1 MVKKLLSLFIILL
14 IVKTTKSQNFALS
27 YQFSA
32 VTNSSGPI
40 DPTTNNTAAGVT
52 SGSWTAVGT
61 GTNSSGAA
69 YFSFNGWGLGA
80 TNANNTT
87 FTGSIDPAK
96 YYELT
101 LSPAA
106 GYSLTLNSMSFGT
119 SRSGTGARH
128 WAVRTNKDSYVA
140 NVAATYT
147 PLNSAASASTPVIA
161 IQGGDTF
168 FWTEDVNNTGS
179 GAAAS
184 AFNNICGVNFTGP
197 SFSNQTSPFTL
208 RIYAWDAEATGG
220 TFRVDTLMINGVATF
235 STAGFGNISHDL
247 NASFKLYPNP
257 NTNGVVYIESKNA
270 NKGSIEIIN
279 LMGKVIAREGIE
291 SNYSTVKLDVST
303 LTEGTYFVRYRN
315 GDKVITEKLIITK

>member
-1 MVKKLLSLFIILL
+1 MKI
-14 IVKTTKSQNFALS
+14 
-27 YQFSA
+27 
-32 VTNSSGPI
+32 
-40 DPTTNNTAAGVT
+40 
-52 SGSWTAVGT
+52 
-61 GTNSSGAA
+61 
-69 YFSFNGWGLGA
+69 
-80 TNANNTT
+80 
-87 FTGSIDPAK
+87 
-96 YYELT
+96 
-101 LSPAA
+101 
-106 GYSLTLNSMSFGT
+106 
-119 SRSGTGARH
+119 
-128 WAVRTNKDSYVA
+128 
-140 NVAATYT
+140 
-147 PLNSAASASTPVIA
+147 
-161 IQGGDTF
+161 
-168 FWTEDVNNTGS
+168 
-179 GAAAS
+179 
-184 AFNNICGVNFTGP
+184 GP

-279 LMGKVIAREGIE
+279 FMGKVIAREGIE